1 MIACQELSADV
12 GTVAACQSMDIAR
25 PTYYRRLGAK
35 IEETPMPRPAPPRAL
50 SAPECQ
56 AVLEVLHTDR
66 FVDKAPTEVYA
77 TLLDEGTYHCSVRTM
92 YRILDE
98 AGEVQERRNQARHPQ
113 YKAPE
118 LLATAPNQVWSWDI
132 TKLLGPVKWTY
143 FCLYVILD
151 IFSRYVVGW
160 MIAHHESSALAKR
173 LIAETCEK
181 QNVLPGQLTIHAD
194 RGPSMKSNRVA
205 FLLGDLGITKT
216 HSRPHVSDDN
226 PYSESQFKTLKYRS
240 GFPDRFGSI
249 QDARS
254 FCQEFFHWY
263 NCEHRHSGIGLL
275 TPEMVH
281 YGKAEVVTSQRRI
294 VLASAFEAHP
304 ERFVR
309 GLPVPP
315 PLPEAAWINKPK
327 VQSNTIVL
335 AENAPIPG
343 VVGDGL
349 DVDRRSW
356 GSLESVI
363 SDQAGQG
370 LRNDTKFES
379 EVSHYH

>member
-1 MIACQELSADV
+1 MPW
-12 GTVAACQSMDIAR
+12 
-25 PTYYRRLGAK
+25 PT
-35 IEETPMPRPAPPRAL
+35 
-50 SAPECQ
+50 
-56 AVLEVLHTDR
+56 
-66 FVDKAPTEVYA
+66 
-77 TLLDEGTYHCSVRTM
+77 
-92 YRILDE
+92 
-98 AGEVQERRNQARHPQ
+98 HP
-113 YKAPE
+113 
-118 LLATAPNQVWSWDI
+118 
-132 TKLLGPVKWTY
+132 KLLGPVKWTY

-160 MIAHHESSALAKR
+160 MIAPHESSTLAKR

-194 RGPSMKSNRVA
+194 RGPSMKSNPVA
-205 FLLGDLGITKT
+205 FLLADLGITKT

-226 PYSESQFKTLKYRS
+226 PYSESQFKTLKYRP

-254 FCQEFFHWY
+254 FCQDFFPWY

-275 TPEMVH
+275 TPETVH
-281 YGKAEVVTSQRRI
+281 YGKAKVVTSQRRI

-327 VQSNTIVL
+327 IESERIML
-335 AENAPIPG
+335 AGNIANSG
-343 VVGDGL
+343 VVGDGSGI
-349 DVDRRSW
+349 DRRSC
-356 GSLESVI
+356 GILESDI
-363 SDQAGQG
+363 SNQAGQTHG
-370 LRNDTKFES
+370 NDNKFETA
-379 EVSHYH
+379 VSHYH